1 MKYNSDKQIIM
12 KRETRDGLI
21 RAARSAA
28 GISLH
33 RRCAAFFTQSGRLSP
48 ALLVIYAASG
58 IPRIKSRI
66 ARYRFRS
73 ARRFSK
79 SLR

>member
-12 KRETRDGLI
+12 KRETRAGLI

-33 RRCAAFFTQSGRLSP
+33 RRCAAFFPQSGKIPP
-48 ALLVIYAASG
+48 ALPVIYAASC
-58 IPRIKSRI
+58 IPRMKSRI
-66 ARYRFRS
+66 ALNRVRS
-73 ARRFSK
+73 ANLFSK